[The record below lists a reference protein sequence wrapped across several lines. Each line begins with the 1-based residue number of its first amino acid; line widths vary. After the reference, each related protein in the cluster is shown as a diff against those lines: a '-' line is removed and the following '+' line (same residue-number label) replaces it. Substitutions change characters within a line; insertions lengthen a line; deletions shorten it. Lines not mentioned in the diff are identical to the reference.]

1 MLRLL
6 AIIFLTYFFFKYTI
20 RLLAPFIIKRF
31 ANKMQDKFRQEF
43 NQQYKS
49 NDSKEGE
56 VTIENK
62 KKSSNSKTDKVGD
75 YVDFEEVDE

>member
-1 MLRLL
+1 MKVL
-6 AIIFLTYFFFKYTI
+6 AIIFLTYFFLKYTI
-20 RLLAPFIIKRF
+20 RLLAPFLIKRF

-43 NQQYKS
+43 NQQHKN

>member
-1 MLRLL
+1 M
-6 AIIFLTYFFFKYTI
+6 YFFFKYTI
-20 RLLAPFIIKRF
+20 RLLAPFLIKRF

-43 NQQYKS
+43 NQKYKN

-56 VTIENK
+56 ITIENK
-62 KKSSNSKTDKVGD
+62 KKSSNSKTDKIGD

>member
-1 MLRLL
+1 MKVL

-20 RLLAPFIIKRF
+20 RLLAPFLIKRF
-31 ANKMQDKFRQEF
+31 ANKMQDKFKQEF
-43 NQQYKS
+43 NQQYKN

-75 YVDFEEVDE
+75 YIDFEEVDE

>member
-1 MLRLL
+1 MKVL

-20 RLLAPFIIKRF
+20 RLLAPFLIKRF

-43 NQQYKS
+43 NQQYKN
-49 NDSKEGE
+49 NDSKEGD

-62 KKSSNSKTDKVGD
+62 KKSSNSKTDNVGD
-75 YVDFEEVDE
+75 YVDFEEVHE

>member
-1 MLRLL
+1 MKVL

-20 RLLAPFIIKRF
+20 RLLAPFLIKRF

-43 NQQYKS
+43 NQQYKN
-49 NDSKEGE
+49 NDSKEGD

>member
-1 MLRLL
+1 MKVL

-20 RLLAPFIIKRF
+20 RLLAPFLIKRF

-43 NQQYKS
+43 NQQYKN

-62 KKSSNSKTDKVGD
+62 KKSSASKTDNVGD

>member
-1 MLRLL
+1 MKVL

-20 RLLAPFIIKRF
+20 RLLAPFLIKRF

-43 NQQYKS
+43 NQQYKN

-62 KKSSNSKTDKVGD
+62 KKSSNSKTDNVGD

>member
-1 MLRLL
+1 MKVL

-20 RLLAPFIIKRF
+20 RLLAPFLIKRF

-43 NQQYKS
+43 NQQHKN

>member
-1 MLRLL
+1 MKVL

-20 RLLAPFIIKRF
+20 RLLAPFLIKRF

-43 NQQYKS
+43 NQQYKN

-62 KKSSNSKTDKVGD
+62 KKSSNSKTDKIGD

>member
-1 MLRLL
+1 LKVL

-20 RLLAPFIIKRF
+20 RLLAPFLIKRF

-43 NQQYKS
+43 NQQHKN

>member
-1 MLRLL
+1 
-6 AIIFLTYFFFKYTI
+6 
-20 RLLAPFIIKRF
+20 
-31 ANKMQDKFRQEF
+31 MQDKFRQEF
-43 NQQYKS
+43 NQQHKN

-62 KKSSNSKTDKVGD
+62 KKSSNSKADKVGD

>member
-1 MLRLL
+1 LKVL

-20 RLLAPFIIKRF
+20 RLLAPFLIKRF
-31 ANKMQDKFRQEF
+31 ANKMHDKFRQEF
-43 NQQYKS
+43 NQQYKN

>member
-1 MLRLL
+1 MKVL

-20 RLLAPFIIKRF
+20 RLLAPFLIKRF

-43 NQQYKS
+43 NQQYKN
-49 NDSKEGE
+49 NDSNEGE

-62 KKSSNSKTDKVGD
+62 KKSSNSKTDNVGD

>member
-1 MLRLL
+1 MKVL

-20 RLLAPFIIKRF
+20 RLLAPFLIKRF

-43 NQQYKS
+43 NQQYKN
-49 NDSKEGE
+49 NDSNEGD

>member
-1 MLRLL
+1 LKVL
-6 AIIFLTYFFFKYTI
+6 AIIFLTYFVFKYTI
-20 RLLAPFIIKRF
+20 RLLAPFLIKRF

-43 NQQYKS
+43 NQQYKN

-62 KKSSNSKTDKVGD
+62 KKSSDSKTDKVGD

>member
-1 MLRLL
+1 MKVL

-20 RLLAPFIIKRF
+20 RLLAPFLIKRF

-43 NQQYKS
+43 NQQYKN
-49 NDSKEGE
+49 NDSKEGD

-62 KKSSNSKTDKVGD
+62 KKSSNSKTDNVGD

>member
-1 MLRLL
+1 MKVL

-20 RLLAPFIIKRF
+20 RLLAPFLIKRF

-43 NQQYKS
+43 NQQYKN

-62 KKSSNSKTDKVGD
+62 KKSSNSKTDRVGD
-75 YVDFEEVDE
+75 YIDFEEVDE

>member
-1 MLRLL
+1 MKVL

-20 RLLAPFIIKRF
+20 RVLAPFLIKRF

-43 NQQYKS
+43 NQQYKN

>member
-1 MLRLL
+1 MKVL
-6 AIIFLTYFFFKYTI
+6 AIIFLTYFVFKYTI
-20 RLLAPFIIKRF
+20 RLLAPFLIKRF
-31 ANKMQDKFRQEF
+31 ANKMQDKFREEF
-43 NQQYKS
+43 NQQYKN

>member
-1 MLRLL
+1 MKVL

-43 NQQYKS
+43 NQQYKN

-75 YVDFEEVDE
+75 YVDFEEID

>member
-1 MLRLL
+1 MKVL

-20 RLLAPFIIKRF
+20 KLLAPFIIKRF

-43 NQQYKS
+43 NQQYKN

-62 KKSSNSKTDKVGD
+62 KKSSNSKKTDKVGD

>member
-1 MLRLL
+1 MKVL

-20 RLLAPFIIKRF
+20 RLLAPFLIKRF
-31 ANKMQDKFRQEF
+31 ANKMQEKFRQEF
-43 NQQYKS
+43 SQQYKS

-62 KKSSNSKTDKVGD
+62 KKSSNSKADKVGD
-75 YVDFEEVDE
+75 YVDFEEIDE

>member
-1 MLRLL
+1 MKVL

-20 RLLAPFIIKRF
+20 RLLAPFLIKRF

-43 NQQYKS
+43 NHQYKN

>member
-1 MLRLL
+1 MKVL

-20 RLLAPFIIKRF
+20 RLLAPFLIKLF

-43 NQQYKS
+43 NQQYKN
-49 NDSKEGE
+49 NDLKEGE

>member
-1 MLRLL
+1 MKVL
-6 AIIFLTYFFFKYTI
+6 AIIFLTYFFFKFTI
-20 RLLAPFIIKRF
+20 RLLAPFLIKRF

-43 NQQYKS
+43 NQKYKN

-56 VTIENK
+56 ITIENK

>member
-1 MLRLL
+1 LKVL

-20 RLLAPFIIKRF
+20 RLLAPFLIKRF

-43 NQQYKS
+43 NQQYKN

>member
-1 MLRLL
+1 
-6 AIIFLTYFFFKYTI
+6 
-20 RLLAPFIIKRF
+20 
-31 ANKMQDKFRQEF
+31 MQDKFREEF
-43 NQQYKS
+43 NQQYKN

>member
-1 MLRLL
+1 MKVL

-43 NQQYKS
+43 NQQYKN

-62 KKSSNSKTDKVGD
+62 KKSSNSKTDRVGD

>member
-1 MLRLL
+1 MKVL

-43 NQQYKS
+43 NQQYQN

>member
-1 MLRLL
+1 MKVL

>member
-1 MLRLL
+1 MKVL

-20 RLLAPFIIKRF
+20 RLLAPFLIKRF
-31 ANKMQDKFRQEF
+31 ANKMQDKFKQEF
-43 NQQYKS
+43 NQQYKN

-62 KKSSNSKTDKVGD
+62 KKSSNSKTDRVGD
-75 YVDFEEVDE
+75 YIDFEEVDE

>member
-1 MLRLL
+1 LKVL
-6 AIIFLTYFFFKYTI
+6 AIIFLTYFFLKYTI
-20 RLLAPFIIKRF
+20 RLLAPFLIKRF

-43 NQQYKS
+43 NQQYKN
-49 NDSKEGE
+49 NDSKEGD

-62 KKSSNSKTDKVGD
+62 KNSSNSKTDNVGD

>member
-1 MLRLL
+1 MKVL
-6 AIIFLTYFFFKYTI
+6 AIIFLMYFFFKYTI
-20 RLLAPFIIKRF
+20 RLLAPFLIKRF

-43 NQQYKS
+43 NQQYKN
-49 NDSKEGE
+49 NDSQEGE

>member
-1 MLRLL
+1 MKVL

-20 RLLAPFIIKRF
+20 RLLAPFLIKRF
-31 ANKMQDKFRQEF
+31 ANKMQDKFKQEF
-43 NQQYKS
+43 NQQYKN
-49 NDSKEGE
+49 NDSNEGE

-75 YVDFEEVDE
+75 YIDFEEVDE